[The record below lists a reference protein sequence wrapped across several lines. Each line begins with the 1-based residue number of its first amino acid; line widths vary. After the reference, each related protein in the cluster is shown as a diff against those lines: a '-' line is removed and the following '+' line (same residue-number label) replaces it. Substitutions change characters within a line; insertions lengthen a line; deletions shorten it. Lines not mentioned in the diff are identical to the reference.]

1 MSPAL
6 YAHFAFMIL
15 YLGTYSE
22 NIFFRESHIFIGAKL
37 GGAGGALAPPLFCHP
52 RGFAHEIEVYLWNYI

>member
-37 GGAGGALAPPLFCHP
+37 GGAGGALAPPLFLTSPGIC
-52 RGFAHEIEVYLWNYI
+52 FKLVYLY